1 MEMLPDGRFISE
13 DGVPEALDT
22 DAASSGVSENVKMKF
37 KKDGSF
43 ASNAQ
48 VVSREEMDSI
58 LSFAEK
64 KTDELAK
71 DISDGNI
78 SIKPVEG
85 ACQYCSIREI
95 CRFEKKIPGFETVK
109 KELKSDEAFKL
120 ICGKED

>member
-1 MEMLPDGRFISE
+1 
-13 DGVPEALDT
+13 
-22 DAASSGVSENVKMKF
+22 MKF

-43 ASNAQ
+43 AQNAQ
-48 VVSREEMDSI
+48 VVSREEMESI

-85 ACQYCSIREI
+85 KCQYCSMREI
-95 CRFEKKIPGFETVK
+95 CSFEKKIPGYETVK